1 MSGVQVVA
9 WFSQLVA
16 ALSRYFPEEE
26 ARAAATRAVSS
37 VELDPK
43 STLPLVPGHL
53 RAMQSSLDADLQKL
67 PPDRYA
73 SVRTE
78 LEALGFYR

>member
-1 MSGVQVVA
+1 MTGVQAVS

-16 ALSRYFPEEE
+16 ALSVYLPEEE
-26 ARAAATRAVSS
+26 ARATAARAFSS

-43 STLPLVPGHL
+43 SSSLLVPSHL
-53 RAMQSSLDADLQKL
+53 RAMQSSLDAELKKL
-67 PPDRYA
+67 PPARYA